1 MLISGVQQTDLVLFL
16 IQSTSQKLNNKY
28 FCLVTT
34 LISKKPPISPYP
46 GVDSVQLLGCV
57 QLCDPIDCNR
67 PASLSITNS
76 QSLLRLMFIDCHPPI
91 SSSCRQS
98 FSASG
103 SFQMSQF
110 FTSGG
115 QSIEAEASAS
125 VLPMNIQV

>member
-76 QSLLRLMFIDCHPPI
+76 QSLLRLMFIDCHPPMTHGLSTKGRCGWTASHLSKVLLDQCPGNNYSTI
-91 SSSCRQS
+91 SGRWL
-98 FSASG
+98 G
-103 SFQMSQF
+103 
-110 FTSGG
+110 
-115 QSIEAEASAS
+115 
-125 VLPMNIQV
+125 